1 MNVKNK
7 SSMQWLY
14 HKWPLQF
21 PCYRPGERVVS
32 IDPCGVLPVVP
43 YIRSVSP
50 GLSPTLSQDPPL
62 EYSRILS
69 FLKETMRG
77 LRQTRQ
83 VNLFHQFRFF
93 VWKVVFFQIDFLL
106 LTTCRSLCDG
116 SFLSFVILNT
126 CLYFSKR
133 FRYLYFIEN
142 MLVRKR

>member
-21 PCYRPGERVVS
+21 PCYRPGERGVS

-50 GLSPTLSQDPPL
+50 ELAPTLSQDPPL
-62 EYSRILS
+62 EYSRILR

-77 LRQTRQ
+77 LRQTRQVKELTQTRQVRELTQTRQ

-93 VWKVVFFQIDFLL
+93 VWKVVFFSDWL
-106 LTTCRSLCDG
+106 LT
-116 SFLSFVILNT
+116 FN
-126 CLYFSKR
+126 YM
-133 FRYLYFIEN
+133 Y
-142 MLVRKR
+142 M

>member
-21 PCYRPGERVVS
+21 PCYRPGERGVS

-50 GLSPTLSQDPPL
+50 ELAPTLSQDPPL